1 MRISDWSSDVCSSD
15 LLADSLCFIIRD
27 PVIHYSTPPPRLVCC
42 CVRHDCILGSVVSAR
57 ISLPSRNPQGTKVL
71 NAAVVVNRSTDVGQR
86 KTPPDQIAE
95 RTSGG
100 TGKKVYVRV
109 NLGGR
114 SIRKKKNS

>member
-1 MRISDWSSDVCSSD
+1 MDMDGLAGCAGHKSD
-15 LLADSLCFIIRD
+15 LADSLCFIIRD

-86 KTPPDQIAE
+86 KTPPDQKIGRASCRE
-95 RTSGG
+95 R
-100 TGKKVYVRV
+100 VCQYV
-109 NLGGR
+109 
-114 SIRKKKNS
+114 